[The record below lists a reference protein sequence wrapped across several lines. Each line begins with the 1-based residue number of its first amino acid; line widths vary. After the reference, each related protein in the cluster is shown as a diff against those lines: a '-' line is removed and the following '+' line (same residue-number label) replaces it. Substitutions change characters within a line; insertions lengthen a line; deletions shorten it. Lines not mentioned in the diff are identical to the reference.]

1 MTLVTT
7 ALAEVESFSLCES
20 ADGFAR
26 AKSDTIGS
34 EFARHT
40 LRALLAVETGPPGG
54 RVVSGCGSL
63 RRICTSDFVG
73 GPPSLRPRRGG
84 LFRDLR
90 IAN

>member
-1 MTLVTT
+1 MPLFQDVPPLFPIRLQQSFPIDLTLVTT

-40 LRALLAVETGPPGG
+40 LRALLAVE
-54 RVVSGCGSL
+54 
-63 RRICTSDFVG
+63 
-73 GPPSLRPRRGG
+73 
-84 LFRDLR
+84 
-90 IAN
+90 A